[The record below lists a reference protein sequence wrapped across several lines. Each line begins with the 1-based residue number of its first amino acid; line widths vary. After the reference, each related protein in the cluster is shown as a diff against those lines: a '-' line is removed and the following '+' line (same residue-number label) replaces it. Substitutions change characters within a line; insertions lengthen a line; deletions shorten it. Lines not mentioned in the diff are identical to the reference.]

1 MYQCRFN
8 KDHKYTNERRQLIH
22 EKCCK
27 DKKNSNKKICPYNPI
42 HIFDVALI
50 ERHILGCPT
59 RLKLEK
65 ENKRIEDEMIE
76 NLKIR
81 EINSIEFL
89 KNDENFD
96 KNYRWDSPFII
107 QENKGNKQNET
118 NENEN
123 DNLKKR
129 FGVEDKV
136 FQSSYI

>member
-1 MYQCRFN
+1 MRQRI
-8 KDHKYTNERRQLIH
+8 RR
-22 EKCCK
+22 CT
-27 DKKNSNKKICPYNPI
+27 
-42 HIFDVALI
+42 
-50 ERHILGCPT
+50 T

-123 DNLKKR
+123 ENLKKR
-129 FGVEDKV
+129 FGDEDKV